1 MADFPYTQVTG
12 KMKSLFQKI
21 QQVGKPDTVDKKWL
35 ASLGLKSSNDPTLI
49 PVLRFIDF
57 IDQSNNPTERWT
69 LYRDKNQARKVLAE
83 GILKGY
89 TELFQ
94 TYPDAY
100 RRSDDELKAF
110 FTTKTSSG
118 LQVVSKT
125 VTTFKTLCELGD
137 FQDLSI
143 EGSLL
148 SSAQLTQGGLG
159 ASPSTSIST
168 DLGTG
173 VTINI
178 NIQLTIPDTTD
189 ESVYDKFFAAMKKH
203 LLS

>member
-12 KMKSLFQKI
+12 KLKSLFQKI

-35 ASLGLKSSNDPTLI
+35 ASIGLKSSNDPSLI
-49 PVLRFIDF
+49 PVLRVIDF

-69 LYRDKNQARKVLAE
+69 RYRDKSQARKVLAE
-83 GILKGY
+83 GILIGY
-89 TELFQ
+89 AELFQ

-110 FTTKTSSG
+110 FTTKTKAGS
-118 LQVVSKT
+118 QVVSKT
-125 VTTFKTLCELGD
+125 VTTFKNLCELAD
-137 FQDLSI
+137 FQDVPI
-143 EGSLL
+143 EGS
-148 SSAQLTQGGLG
+148 SVQSVQLTQGDIRAPTRIIKELE
-159 ASPSTSIST
+159 A
-168 DLGTG
+168 G

-178 NIQLTIPDTTD
+178 NIQLTLPDTTD
-189 ESVYDKFFAAMKKH
+189 ESVYDKLFAAMKKH